1 MRYPTE
7 HRPSFFSSAPSLLR
21 NCNSPEARRAYLLQ
35 QRASKHDLLLAAELQ
50 DIRRRVDRQISSV
63 RGRQVQH
70 EHAASLHERRLLSPT
85 RSGLGSRSSSPEL
98 HKPRPLG
105 ASYRDFRAP
114 VEADPLHDPLGDAR
128 AHAAAARAEVDA
140 EALRKTRPRPGS
152 TGRGRREREALERE
166 LATSASQQL
175 AVSSSNLDAWCAV
188 GDRRHDDAVRWSSVE
203 NRSPRR
209 RYAAAEAA
217 RRRYDELAARM
228 AGVKAASAASRA
240 ALSHYRV
247 ESAAVRRTARL
258 NTPNTA
264 RLYAHEAFGWT
275 DAPAGAV
282 PLSPTLS
289 PTLPRP
295 PSTPW
300 GTRSSPMLSVSPSR
314 YE

>member
-21 NCNSPEARRAYLLQ
+21 NCNSPEARRAYLHQ

-128 AHAAAARAEVDA
+128 AHAAAARREVDA

-152 TGRGRREREALERE
+152 TGRGRREREALDRIRSEKEAERAAQLAKEEARRSETAARQEKAAKAGE
-166 LATSASQQL
+166 LAKERLRARK
-175 AVSSSNLDAWCAV
+175 AEE
-188 GDRRHDDAVRWSSVE
+188 RRK
-203 NRSPRR
+203 
-209 RYAAAEAA
+209 AE
-217 RRRYDELAARM
+217 
-228 AGVKAASAASRA
+228 ASAAELIRQEREREEAEEMARQQRA
-240 ALSHYRV
+240 LQ
-247 ESAAVRRTARL
+247 RRLRAETSFFARS
-258 NTPNTA
+258 
-264 RLYAHEAFGWT
+264 T
-275 DAPAGAV
+275 DVIGTGA
-282 PLSPTLS
+282 
-289 PTLPRP
+289 
-295 PSTPW
+295 
-300 GTRSSPMLSVSPSR
+300 
-314 YE
+314 